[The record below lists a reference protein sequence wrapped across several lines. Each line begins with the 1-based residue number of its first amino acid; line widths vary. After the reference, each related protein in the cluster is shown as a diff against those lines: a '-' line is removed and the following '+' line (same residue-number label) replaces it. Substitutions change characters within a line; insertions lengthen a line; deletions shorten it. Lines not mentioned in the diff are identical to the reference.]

1 MKKILFATLA
11 LIVLSV
17 TVSAQGG
24 LRRGVCRNGDQRIT
38 RVERMQLRKD
48 VVRQG
53 VARRMATRD
62 GIVTPMERRKLNALK
77 RDTRRDVFRYR
88 HNGRNRII

>member
-11 LIVLSV
+11 LVVLSV
-17 TVSAQGG
+17 TVSAQAG
-24 LRRGVCRNGDQRIT
+24 LRRGGCRNGDTRIT

-77 RDTRRDVFRYR
+77 RDTRRDAFRYR

>member
-11 LIVLSV
+11 IVVLSV

-24 LRRGVCRNGDQRIT
+24 LRRGICRSGDQRIT

-53 VARRMATRD
+53 VARRVASRD

-88 HNGRNRII
+88 NNGRNRII